1 MAFQFCER
9 MGLGA
14 FSNECHGTTTNVIR
28 TKNQTNENYKEPNIR
43 KGKIKQEK
51 MFNSRSPPSPSP
63 LPFSVVVTRHKS
75 LSSTLRFCC
84 QVSTKW
90 GEINPL
96 ISLEEDWR
104 RGRGR
109 GREIHTSEFT
119 LWTHPRK

>member
-14 FSNECHGTTTNVIR
+14 FSIEYHGTTTNVIR
-28 TKNQTNENYKEPNIR
+28 TKNQTNENYKEPNIH

-63 LPFSVVVTRHKS
+63 LPFSFVVTRHKS

-96 ISLEEDWR
+96 ISLEED
-104 RGRGR
+104 
-109 GREIHTSEFT
+109 
-119 LWTHPRK
+119 